1 MLNTQNQLQVLF
13 NAFENTQ
20 YALTDSDLLNSDRY
34 HELLHRFDKKKA
46 NPELSIM
53 VYGVYNA
60 GKSTFINAL
69 LGQESAP
76 VGDVPLTHKVDS
88 YPYKNYTIQ
97 DTPGIDAPKEHEQVT
112 DGQLEKADAV
122 LFVVNPSGVAEEKD
136 TLDKLIFL
144 FKKHKKVFLIF
155 NEKTPFSEEDFIKI
169 KDQTRKRLQD
179 IALEHGIKEEI
190 LKDIP
195 IFKINAKTALKGKL
209 EDKPKLV
216 EHSGINLLEKEL
228 NKFIDEIINNN
239 EVYHSLKSSLADF
252 IDDNIEI
259 LQKRYDNNIKKQYD
273 NLVKEIYQDKTLLLN
288 STKSR
293 INRLQSQLSD
303 NIKTWLRDNPKS
315 AEQQIENWVNSNINV
330 LHEDMSHDFESLTV
344 KLQSQIEDVQ
354 VSLPQLSQEDI
365 GKVEIAYQ
373 ELLKDGKETDFDSEK
388 IGKVIDGIDPKHIAN
403 VVGKV
408 APKITEQHIV
418 MTLQLTK
425 KYLPTLMK
433 GIGTKT
439 MEKMAK
445 KVATRF
451 LPIIG
456 PVISVG
462 VELWD
467 MQKESQNAQKM
478 QQAIDEQNRQRE
490 RYYQQISDTAHQI
503 SGQIGDE
510 LRHNL
515 VNSIN
520 EFFAQ
525 FMDFIKSTR
534 QAFSE
539 QEQKNSQVLSSLT
552 AVKQELANV

>member
-112 DGQLEKADAV
+112 DGQLEKVDAV

-273 NLVKEIYQDKTLLLN
+273 NLVKEIYQDRTLLLN

-315 AEQQIENWVNSNINV
+315 AEQQIENWVNAKVNV

-445 KVATRF
+445 TVSIRF
-451 LPIIG
+451 LPFIG

-462 VELWD
+462 FELWD

-478 QQAIDEQNRQRE
+478 QQTIDEQNRQRE

>member
-122 LFVVNPSGVAEEKD
+122 LFVVNTSGVAEEKD

-252 IDDNIEI
+252 IDDNIET
-259 LQKRYDNNIKKQYD
+259 LQKRCDNNIKKQYD
-273 NLVKEIYQDKTLLLN
+273 NLVKEIYQDRTLLLN

-330 LHEDMSHDFESLTV
+330 LHEDISYDFESLAV

-388 IGKVIDGIDPKHIAN
+388 IGEVIDGIDPKHIVN

-408 APKITEQHIV
+408 TPKITEQHIV

-445 KVATRF
+445 TVSIRF
-451 LPIIG
+451 LPFIG

-462 VELWD
+462 FELWD

-478 QQAIDEQNRQRE
+478 QQTIDEQNRQRE

>member
-252 IDDNIEI
+252 IDDNIET
-259 LQKRYDNNIKKQYD
+259 LQKRCDNNIKKQYD
-273 NLVKEIYQDKTLLLN
+273 NLVKEIYQDRTLLLN

-315 AEQQIENWVNSNINV
+315 AEQQIENWVNSNVNV
-330 LHEDMSHDFESLTV
+330 LHEDVSYDFESLAV

-388 IGKVIDGIDPKHIAN
+388 IGEVIDGIDPKHIAN

-425 KYLPTLMK
+425 KHLPTLMK

-462 VELWD
+462 FELWD

>member
-252 IDDNIEI
+252 IDDNIET
-259 LQKRYDNNIKKQYD
+259 LQKRCDNNIKKQYD
-273 NLVKEIYQDKTLLLN
+273 NLVKEIYQDRTLLLN

-330 LHEDMSHDFESLTV
+330 LHEDISYDFESLAV

-388 IGKVIDGIDPKHIAN
+388 IGEVIDGIDPKYIVN

-462 VELWD
+462 FELWD

-478 QQAIDEQNRQRE
+478 QQTIDEQNRQRE

>member
-252 IDDNIEI
+252 IDDNIET
-259 LQKRYDNNIKKQYD
+259 LQKRCDNNIKKQYD
-273 NLVKEIYQDKTLLLN
+273 NLVKEIYQDRTLLLN

-330 LHEDMSHDFESLTV
+330 LHEDISYDFESLAV

-388 IGKVIDGIDPKHIAN
+388 IGEVIDGIDPKHIVN

-408 APKITEQHIV
+408 TPKITEQHIV

-445 KVATRF
+445 TVSIRF
-451 LPIIG
+451 LPFIG

-478 QQAIDEQNRQRE
+478 QQTIDEQNRQRE

>member
-252 IDDNIEI
+252 IDDNIET
-259 LQKRYDNNIKKQYD
+259 LQKRCDNNIKKQYD
-273 NLVKEIYQDKTLLLN
+273 NLVKEIYQDRTLLLN

-315 AEQQIENWVNSNINV
+315 AEQQIENWVNSNVNV
-330 LHEDMSHDFESLTV
+330 LHEDVSYDFESLAV

-388 IGKVIDGIDPKHIAN
+388 IGEVIDGIDPKHIVN

-445 KVATRF
+445 KVSIRF
-451 LPIIG
+451 LPFIG

-462 VELWD
+462 FELWD
-467 MQKESQNAQKM
+467 MQKESQNTQKM

>member
-112 DGQLEKADAV
+112 DGQLEKVDAV

-273 NLVKEIYQDKTLLLN
+273 NLVKEIYQDRTLLLN

-330 LHEDMSHDFESLTV
+330 LHEDVSYDFESLAV

-388 IGKVIDGIDPKHIAN
+388 IGEVIDGIDPKYIVN

>member
-20 YALTDSDLLNSDRY
+20 YALTDSDILNSDRY

-112 DGQLEKADAV
+112 DGQLEKVDAV

-252 IDDNIEI
+252 IDDNIET
-259 LQKRYDNNIKKQYD
+259 LQKRCDNNIKKQYD
-273 NLVKEIYQDKTLLLN
+273 NLVKEIYQDRTLLLN

-315 AEQQIENWVNSNINV
+315 AEQQIENWVNAKVNV

-433 GIGTKT
+433 GVGAKT

-445 KVATRF
+445 TVATRF

>member
-20 YALTDSDLLNSDRY
+20 YALTDSDILNSDRY

-112 DGQLEKADAV
+112 DGQLEKVDAV

-252 IDDNIEI
+252 IDDNIET
-259 LQKRYDNNIKKQYD
+259 LQKRCDNNIKKQYD
-273 NLVKEIYQDKTLLLN
+273 NLVKEIYQDRTLLLN

-330 LHEDMSHDFESLTV
+330 LHEDVSYDFESLAV

-388 IGKVIDGIDPKHIAN
+388 IGEVIDGIDPKYIVN

>member
-20 YALTDSDLLNSDRY
+20 YALTDSDILNSDRY

-112 DGQLEKADAV
+112 DGQLEKVDAV

-252 IDDNIEI
+252 IDDNIET
-259 LQKRYDNNIKKQYD
+259 LQKRCDNNIKKQYD
-273 NLVKEIYQDKTLLLN
+273 NLVKEIYQDRTLLLN

-330 LHEDMSHDFESLTV
+330 LHEDVSYDFESLAA

-388 IGKVIDGIDPKHIAN
+388 IGEVIDGIDPKYIVN

>member
-252 IDDNIEI
+252 IDDNIET
-259 LQKRYDNNIKKQYD
+259 LQKRCDNNIKKQYD
-273 NLVKEIYQDKTLLLN
+273 NLVKEIYQDRTLLLN

-330 LHEDMSHDFESLTV
+330 LHEDISYDFESLAV

-388 IGKVIDGIDPKHIAN
+388 IGEVIDGIDPKHIVN

-408 APKITEQHIV
+408 TPKITEQHIV

>member
-1 MLNTQNQLQVLF
+1 M
-13 NAFENTQ
+13 
-20 YALTDSDLLNSDRY
+20 
-34 HELLHRFDKKKA
+34 
-46 NPELSIM
+46 
-53 VYGVYNA
+53 
-60 GKSTFINAL
+60 
-69 LGQESAP
+69 
-76 VGDVPLTHKVDS
+76 
-88 YPYKNYTIQ
+88 
-97 DTPGIDAPKEHEQVT
+97 
-112 DGQLEKADAV
+112 
-122 LFVVNPSGVAEEKD
+122 
-136 TLDKLIFL
+136 
-144 FKKHKKVFLIF
+144 
-155 NEKTPFSEEDFIKI
+155 
-169 KDQTRKRLQD
+169 
-179 IALEHGIKEEI
+179 
-190 LKDIP
+190 
-195 IFKINAKTALKGKL
+195 
-209 EDKPKLV
+209 
-216 EHSGINLLEKEL
+216 
-228 NKFIDEIINNN
+228 
-239 EVYHSLKSSLADF
+239 
-252 IDDNIEI
+252 
-259 LQKRYDNNIKKQYD
+259 
-273 NLVKEIYQDKTLLLN
+273 VKEIYQDRTLLLN

-315 AEQQIENWVNSNINV
+315 AEQQIENWVNSNVNV
-330 LHEDMSHDFESLTV
+330 LHEDTSYDFESLAV

-388 IGKVIDGIDPKHIAN
+388 IGEVIDGIDPKHIVN

-445 KVATRF
+445 TVSIRF
-451 LPIIG
+451 LPFIG

-462 VELWD
+462 FELWD

-478 QQAIDEQNRQRE
+478 QQTIDEQNRQRE

>member
-273 NLVKEIYQDKTLLLN
+273 NLVKEIYQDRTLLLN

-315 AEQQIENWVNSNINV
+315 AEQQIENWVNAKVNV

-445 KVATRF
+445 TVSIRF
-451 LPIIG
+451 LPFIG

-462 VELWD
+462 FELWD

-478 QQAIDEQNRQRE
+478 QQTIDEQNRQRE

>member
-20 YALTDSDLLNSDRY
+20 YALTDSDILNSDRY

-112 DGQLEKADAV
+112 DGQLEKVDAV

-252 IDDNIEI
+252 IDDNIET
-259 LQKRYDNNIKKQYD
+259 LQKRCDNNIKKQYD
-273 NLVKEIYQDKTLLLN
+273 NLVKEIYQDRTLLLN

-315 AEQQIENWVNSNINV
+315 AEQQIENWVNSNVNV
-330 LHEDMSHDFESLTV
+330 LHEDTSYDFESLAV

-388 IGKVIDGIDPKHIAN
+388 IGEVIDGIDPKHIVN

-445 KVATRF
+445 TVSIRF
-451 LPIIG
+451 LPFIG

-462 VELWD
+462 FELWD

-478 QQAIDEQNRQRE
+478 QQTIDEQNRQRE

-503 SGQIGDE
+503 SGQISDE

>member
-252 IDDNIEI
+252 IDDNIET
-259 LQKRYDNNIKKQYD
+259 LQKRCDNNIKKQYD
-273 NLVKEIYQDKTLLLN
+273 NLVKEIYQDRTLLLN

-330 LHEDMSHDFESLTV
+330 LHEDISYDFESLAV

-388 IGKVIDGIDPKHIAN
+388 IGEVIDGIDPKHIVN

-418 MTLQLTK
+418 MSLQLTK

-445 KVATRF
+445 TVSIRF
-451 LPIIG
+451 LPFIG

-462 VELWD
+462 FELWD

-478 QQAIDEQNRQRE
+478 QQTIDEQNRQRE

>member
-20 YALTDSDLLNSDRY
+20 YALTDSDILNSDRY

-112 DGQLEKADAV
+112 DGQLEKVDAV

-252 IDDNIEI
+252 IDDNIET
-259 LQKRYDNNIKKQYD
+259 LQKRCDNNIKKQYD
-273 NLVKEIYQDKTLLLN
+273 NLVKEIYQDRTLLLN

-315 AEQQIENWVNSNINV
+315 AEQQIENWVNSNVNV
-330 LHEDMSHDFESLTV
+330 LHEDTSYDFESLAV

-388 IGKVIDGIDPKHIAN
+388 IGEVIDGIDPKHIVN

-445 KVATRF
+445 TVSIRF
-451 LPIIG
+451 LPFIG

-462 VELWD
+462 FELWD

-478 QQAIDEQNRQRE
+478 QQTIDEQNRQRE

>member
-76 VGDVPLTHKVDS
+76 VGDVPLTHKIDS

-252 IDDNIEI
+252 IDDNIET
-259 LQKRYDNNIKKQYD
+259 LQKRCDNNIKKQYD
-273 NLVKEIYQDKTLLLN
+273 NLVKEIYQDRTLLLN

-315 AEQQIENWVNSNINV
+315 AEQQIENWVNSNVNV
-330 LHEDMSHDFESLTV
+330 LHEDISYDFESLAV

-388 IGKVIDGIDPKHIAN
+388 IGEVIDGIDPKHIVN

-445 KVATRF
+445 TVSIRF
-451 LPIIG
+451 LPFIG

-462 VELWD
+462 FELWD

-478 QQAIDEQNRQRE
+478 QQTIDEQNRQRE

>member
-330 LHEDMSHDFESLTV
+330 LHEDISYDFESLAV

-373 ELLKDGKETDFDSEK
+373 ELLKDGKATDFDSEK
-388 IGKVIDGIDPKHIAN
+388 IGEVIDGIDPKHIVN

-408 APKITEQHIV
+408 APKINEQHIV

-462 VELWD
+462 FELWD

-478 QQAIDEQNRQRE
+478 QQTIDEQNRQRE

>member
-252 IDDNIEI
+252 IDDNIET
-259 LQKRYDNNIKKQYD
+259 LQKRCDNNIKKQYD
-273 NLVKEIYQDKTLLLN
+273 NLVKEIYQDRTLLLN

-330 LHEDMSHDFESLTV
+330 LHEDISYDFESLAV

-388 IGKVIDGIDPKHIAN
+388 IGEVIDGIDPKHIAN

-425 KYLPTLMK
+425 KHLPTLMK

-439 MEKMAK
+439 MEKMAN

-451 LPIIG
+451 LPFIG

-462 VELWD
+462 FELWD

>member
-20 YALTDSDLLNSDRY
+20 YALTDSDILNSDRY

-112 DGQLEKADAV
+112 DGQLEKVDAV

-252 IDDNIEI
+252 IDDNIET
-259 LQKRYDNNIKKQYD
+259 LQKRCDNNIKKQYD
-273 NLVKEIYQDKTLLLN
+273 NLVKEIYQDRTLLLN

-315 AEQQIENWVNSNINV
+315 AEQQIENWVNSNVNV
-330 LHEDMSHDFESLTV
+330 LHEDTSYDFESLAV

-388 IGKVIDGIDPKHIAN
+388 IGEVIDGIDPKHIVN

-445 KVATRF
+445 TVSIRF
-451 LPIIG
+451 LPFIG

-462 VELWD
+462 FELWD

-478 QQAIDEQNRQRE
+478 QQTIDEQNRQRE
-490 RYYQQISDTAHQI
+490 HYYQQISDTAHQI

>member
-20 YALTDSDLLNSDRY
+20 YALTDSDILNSDRY

-112 DGQLEKADAV
+112 DGQLEKVDAV

-252 IDDNIEI
+252 IDDNIET
-259 LQKRYDNNIKKQYD
+259 LQKRCDNNIKKQYD
-273 NLVKEIYQDKTLLLN
+273 NLVKEIYQDRTLLLN

-330 LHEDMSHDFESLTV
+330 LHEDISYDFESLAV

-388 IGKVIDGIDPKHIAN
+388 IGEVIDGIDPKHIVN

-408 APKITEQHIV
+408 TPKITEQHIV

-445 KVATRF
+445 TVSIRF
-451 LPIIG
+451 LPFIG

-462 VELWD
+462 FELWD

-478 QQAIDEQNRQRE
+478 QQTIDEQNRQRE

>member
-20 YALTDSDLLNSDRY
+20 YALTDSDILNSDRY

-60 GKSTFINAL
+60 DKSTFINAL

-112 DGQLEKADAV
+112 DGQLEKVDAV

-252 IDDNIEI
+252 IDDNIET
-259 LQKRYDNNIKKQYD
+259 LQKRCDNNIKKQYD
-273 NLVKEIYQDKTLLLN
+273 NLVKEIYQDRTLLLN

-330 LHEDMSHDFESLTV
+330 LHEDVSYDFESLAV

-388 IGKVIDGIDPKHIAN
+388 IGEVIDGIDPKYIVN

>member
-1 MLNTQNQLQVLF
+1 M
-13 NAFENTQ
+13 
-20 YALTDSDLLNSDRY
+20 
-34 HELLHRFDKKKA
+34 
-46 NPELSIM
+46 
-53 VYGVYNA
+53 
-60 GKSTFINAL
+60 
-69 LGQESAP
+69 
-76 VGDVPLTHKVDS
+76 
-88 YPYKNYTIQ
+88 
-97 DTPGIDAPKEHEQVT
+97 
-112 DGQLEKADAV
+112 
-122 LFVVNPSGVAEEKD
+122 
-136 TLDKLIFL
+136 
-144 FKKHKKVFLIF
+144 IF

-252 IDDNIEI
+252 IDDNIET
-259 LQKRYDNNIKKQYD
+259 LQKRCDNNIKKQYD
-273 NLVKEIYQDKTLLLN
+273 NLVKEIYQDRTLLLN

-330 LHEDMSHDFESLTV
+330 LHEDISYDFESLAV

-388 IGKVIDGIDPKHIAN
+388 IGEVIDGIDPKYIVN

-462 VELWD
+462 FELWD

-478 QQAIDEQNRQRE
+478 QQTIDEQNRQRE

>member
-252 IDDNIEI
+252 IDDNIET
-259 LQKRYDNNIKKQYD
+259 LQKRCDNNIKKQYD
-273 NLVKEIYQDKTLLLN
+273 NLVKEIYQDRTLLLN

-330 LHEDMSHDFESLTV
+330 LHEDISYDFESLAV

-388 IGKVIDGIDPKHIAN
+388 IGEVIDGIDPKHIVN

-445 KVATRF
+445 TVSIRF
-451 LPIIG
+451 LPFIG

-462 VELWD
+462 FELWD
-467 MQKESQNAQKM
+467 MQKESQNTQKM

>member
-252 IDDNIEI
+252 IDDNIET
-259 LQKRYDNNIKKQYD
+259 LQKRCDNNIKKQYD
-273 NLVKEIYQDKTLLLN
+273 NLVKEIYQDRTLLLN

-330 LHEDMSHDFESLTV
+330 LHEDISYDFESLAV

-388 IGKVIDGIDPKHIAN
+388 IGEVIDGIDPKHIVN

-408 APKITEQHIV
+408 TPKITEQHIV

-445 KVATRF
+445 TVSIRF
-451 LPIIG
+451 LPFIG

-462 VELWD
+462 FELWD

-478 QQAIDEQNRQRE
+478 QQTIDEQNRQRE

>member
-252 IDDNIEI
+252 IDDNIET
-259 LQKRYDNNIKKQYD
+259 LQKRCDNNIKKQYD
-273 NLVKEIYQDKTLLLN
+273 NLVKEIYQDRTLLLN

-330 LHEDMSHDFESLTV
+330 LHEDISYDFESLAV

-388 IGKVIDGIDPKHIAN
+388 IGEVIDGIDPKHIVN

-445 KVATRF
+445 TVSIRF
-451 LPIIG
+451 LPFIG

-462 VELWD
+462 FELWD

-478 QQAIDEQNRQRE
+478 QQTIDEQNRQRE

>member
-20 YALTDSDLLNSDRY
+20 YALTDSDILNSDRY

-112 DGQLEKADAV
+112 DGQLEKVDAV

-239 EVYHSLKSSLADF
+239 EVYHSLKSSLTDF
-252 IDDNIEI
+252 IDDNIET
-259 LQKRYDNNIKKQYD
+259 LQKRCDNNIKKQYD
-273 NLVKEIYQDKTLLLN
+273 NLVKEIYQDRTLLLN

-330 LHEDMSHDFESLTV
+330 LHEDVSYDFESLAV

-388 IGKVIDGIDPKHIAN
+388 IGEVIDGIDPKYIVN

>member
-1 MLNTQNQLQVLF
+1 MLNTQNQLQALF

-20 YALTDSDLLNSDRY
+20 YALTNSDLLNSDRY

-112 DGQLEKADAV
+112 DGQLEKVDAV

-252 IDDNIEI
+252 IDDNIET
-259 LQKRYDNNIKKQYD
+259 LQKRCDNNIKKQYD
-273 NLVKEIYQDKTLLLN
+273 NLVKEIYQDRTLLLN

-330 LHEDMSHDFESLTV
+330 LHEDISYDFESLAV

-388 IGKVIDGIDPKHIAN
+388 IGEVIDGIDPKHIAN

-425 KYLPTLMK
+425 KHLPTLMK

-439 MEKMAK
+439 MEKMAN

-451 LPIIG
+451 LPFIG

-462 VELWD
+462 FELWD

>member
-252 IDDNIEI
+252 IDDNIET
-259 LQKRYDNNIKKQYD
+259 LQKRCDNNIKKQYD
-273 NLVKEIYQDKTLLLN
+273 NLVKEIYQDRTLLLN

-330 LHEDMSHDFESLTV
+330 LHEDVSYDFESLAV

-388 IGKVIDGIDPKHIAN
+388 IGEVIDGIDPKYIVN

>member
-239 EVYHSLKSSLADF
+239 EVYHSLKSSLANF
-252 IDDNIEI
+252 IDDNIET
-259 LQKRYDNNIKKQYD
+259 LQKRCDNNIKKQYD
-273 NLVKEIYQDKTLLLN
+273 NLVKEIYQDRTLLLN

-330 LHEDMSHDFESLTV
+330 LHEDISYDFESLAV

-388 IGKVIDGIDPKHIAN
+388 IGEVIDGIDPKHIVN

-408 APKITEQHIV
+408 TPKITEQHIV

-445 KVATRF
+445 TVSIRF
-451 LPIIG
+451 LPFIG

-462 VELWD
+462 FELWD

-478 QQAIDEQNRQRE
+478 QQTIDEQNRQRE